1 MTKKG
6 AESMVDTYRLRSPLA
21 HLGLD
26 ARARAEADISGT
38 GVIISERPQA
48 GLINIRG
55 DVSDT
60 RFVTAIEKSIK
71 LSPPTVP
78 NTVVG
83 KPSTTRLMW
92 VAPDEWM
99 VITRPSGAERAL
111 KALQKN
117 LKIADLHSSVTDTTE
132 ARTCIRVSGPR
143 AREVISKGCSIDLH
157 PSAFGPGQCAQTVVS
172 RVGVMLAQTAN
183 SKTHQPTYE
192 LYPLRSF
199 ATYLWNWLEDA
210 SAEYGVK
217 VE

>member
-1 MTKKG
+1 
-6 AESMVDTYRLRSPLA
+6 MVDTYRLRSPLA

-38 GVIISERPQA
+38 GVILSERPQS

-55 DVSDT
+55 DASDKH
-60 RFVTAIEKSIK
+60 FVAAVEKSIK
-71 LSPPTVP
+71 LSLPTTP

-83 KPSTTRLMW
+83 KPSATRLMW
-92 VAPDEWM
+92 LGPDEWM
-99 VITRPSGAERAL
+99 VITRPGGAERAL

-117 LKIADLHSSVTDTTE
+117 LKIADLHTSVTDTSE
-132 ARTCIRVSGPR
+132 ARTCIRVCGPR
-143 AREVISKGCSIDLH
+143 AREVIAKGCSIDLH
-157 PSAFGPGQCAQTVVS
+157 PTAFEPGQCAQTVVS
-172 RVGVMLAQTAN
+172 RVGVMLTQTAGA
-183 SKTHQPTYE
+183 KTTQPTYE

-199 ATYLWNWLEDA
+199 ATYLWTWLEDA

>member
-1 MTKKG
+1 
-6 AESMVDTYRLRSPLA
+6 MVDAYRLRSPLA

-26 ARARAEADISGT
+26 ARVRAEVEISGT
-38 GVIISERPQA
+38 GIILSERPQS

-55 DVSDT
+55 DASDA
-60 RFVTAIEKSIK
+60 RFAAAIEKSIK
-71 LSPPTVP
+71 LSPPTAP

-83 KPSTTRLMW
+83 KPTATRLMW
-92 VAPDEWM
+92 LSPDEWM
-99 VITRPSGAERAL
+99 VITRPGGTERAL

-117 LKIADLHSSVTDTTE
+117 LKATDLHSSVTDTTE

-157 PSAFGPGQCAQTVVS
+157 PSAFGSGQCAQTVVS
-172 RVGVMLAQTAN
+172 RVGVMLTQTA
-183 SKTHQPTYE
+183 STKTHQPTYE